1 MQQQKEEEMGGQA
14 FDVRRASAFLF
25 DPDDLV
31 IIGIDTKDGSE
42 HPLYDEGRL
51 KEKIPDSLV
60 KNIMKFGVIET
71 VSVTKI
77 GDVPVVVDGRRR
89 VRAAREAKRLQKA
102 QGEETIKVPC
112 LLKRGDD
119 DELIGVLISGNEHRL
134 NDGPIARAMK
144 ASKLKDRGRN
154 LAEIGV
160 YFGVSATAISNWL
173 KVLDCIAEVK
183 RAVEQ
188 GIISM
193 SAAIELADLPPEEQK
208 VALAKMIA
216 EGKTT
221 VADAKSAKSGAAS
234 GSAGS
239 VAPKKRLIRKI
250 IEAEGAEKVLGKGF
264 LQGVMWAIGDIE
276 AGQVKGLAAFIEEVE

>member
-1 MQQQKEEEMGGQA
+1 MGGQA

-25 DPDDLV
+25 DPDELV
-31 IIGIDTKDGSE
+31 IIGIDTKDGPE

-51 KEKIPDSLV
+51 KEKIPESLV

-71 VSVTKI
+71 VSVTKV
-77 GDVPVVVDGRRR
+77 GDVAVVVDGRRR
-89 VRAAREAKRLQKA
+89 VRAAREAKKRQTA

-134 NDGPIARAMK
+134 DDGPIARAMK
-144 ASKLKDRGRN
+144 AAKLKDRGRN
-154 LAEIGV
+154 LSEIGV

-173 KVLDCIAEVK
+173 KVLDCVAEVK

-188 GIISM
+188 GVISM
-193 SAAIELADLPPEEQK
+193 SAAIELADLSPEEQK

-221 VADAKSAKSGAAS
+221 VADAKQAKSGAS
-234 GSAGS
+234 GGS
-239 VAPKKRLIRKI
+239 GNGEGSTAPKKRLVRKV
-250 IEAEGAEKVLGKGF
+250 IEAEGAEKILGKDF
-264 LQGVMWAIGDIE
+264 IKGVMWAIGDMD
-276 AGQVKGLAAFIEEVE
+276 AGAVKGLSALIDEVG